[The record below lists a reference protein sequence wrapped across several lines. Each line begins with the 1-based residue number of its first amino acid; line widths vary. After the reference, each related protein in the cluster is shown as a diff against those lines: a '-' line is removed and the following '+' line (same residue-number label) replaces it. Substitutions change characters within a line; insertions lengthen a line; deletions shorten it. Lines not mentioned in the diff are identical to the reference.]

1 MSIIAVKFF
10 YFTEYNDLRTELKDY
25 LRKFAENG
33 KVVRE
38 EDIKEFF
45 SQMSARK
52 RQKTSSGMQY
62 FCK

>member
-1 MSIIAVKFF
+1 MGSC
-10 YFTEYNDLRTELKDY
+10 FTEYNDLRTELKDY
-25 LRKFAENG
+25 LKKFVENG

-52 RQKTSSGMQY
+52 RQKTSGGMQY